1 MCYGSKTKSPW
12 GDGNFETHQVFR
24 AQNWCRSKTKS
35 PWGDGNNTP
44 LSHRTLHLFL
54 FENKIP
60 VRGRKLIHPFLVT
73 FWIVR
78 KQNPREGTETL
89 HLLNSL
95 LILLVEFENK
105 IPVRGRKQKG
115 YTLTGVFSVLVR
127 KQNPR
132 EGTETRAH
140 VRAWQE
146 KKAYVRKQNP
156 REGTETIIN
165 ECIKQYQPVS
175 VRKQNPREGTETSRR
190 SRGKEMPF
198 LVRKQNPRE
207 GTETSR
213 YHYCS
218 CWSWF
223 SFENKIPV
231 RGRKLF
237 AEKNYR
243 FSKDWVRKQNPREGT
258 ETL

>member
-1 MCYGSKTKSPW
+1 M
-12 GDGNFETHQVFR
+12 
-24 AQNWCRSKTKS
+24 
-35 PWGDGNNTP
+35 
-44 LSHRTLHLFL
+44 
-54 FENKIP
+54 
-60 VRGRKLIHPFLVT
+60 
-73 FWIVR
+73 
-78 KQNPREGTETL
+78 
-89 HLLNSL
+89 
-95 LILLVEFENK
+95 
-105 IPVRGRKQKG
+105 
-115 YTLTGVFSVLVR
+115 TGVFSVLVR

-207 GTETSR
+207 GTETRVERNSMR
-213 YHYCS
+213 RKVDKCS
-218 CWSWF
+218 KTKS
-223 SFENKIPV
+223 P
-231 RGRKLF
+231 
-237 AEKNYR
+237 
-243 FSKDWVRKQNPREGT
+243 
-258 ETL
+258 